1 MHVNLIFFSI
11 PAQLSIVIN
20 SNRDLAKADIKVYSV
35 IAVTVNSIKAF
46 LKVILASARRPAVEA
61 RSRMPSLCDYVR
73 KFNDNATSTAATL
86 KENVTSLTMLAM
98 SASAR

>member
-61 RSRMPSLCDYVR
+61 RSHMPSLCDFVR
-73 KFNDNATSTAATL
+73 KFNDNATSTAL